1 MNWLMIPRISNLP
14 LTVYNVHSENSKC
27 FINISSYQRKVKSSL
42 ATKTLLMKQIH
53 VSLQRWSP
61 VERCHPSNIFP
72 QGTVLDSDHEPTVHF
87 RQRSLIFPASLK
99 GYRIINLA
107 IDWYVSRQETPT
119 RIILMPN
126 FSQQTPNPTGIS
138 LAYSLSEDYLTLSLG
153 IMSNWG
159 TTISECQGC
168 NV

>member
-1 MNWLMIPRISNLP
+1 MIPRISNLP

-107 IDWYVSRQETPT
+107 LELVRFTT
-119 RIILMPN
+119 RDSYPDNPDAEFFATNSKSDRYKLSI
-126 FSQQTPNPTGIS
+126 FSF
-138 LAYSLSEDYLTLSLG
+138 
-153 IMSNWG
+153 
-159 TTISECQGC
+159 
-168 NV
+168 